1 MSDPYI
7 SEIRMMAFNYAP
19 QGWVPCNGQ
28 ILAMSQNAALF
39 SLLGT
44 TYGGDGVRTFALPNL
59 QGRVPMHMG
68 NGFGLGQVYGEEAH
82 TLTTAE
88 MPQHTH
94 QMVASTT
101 AGSVPIGVSTTAL
114 GEGQTGGTGG
124 GQAVNLYAPA
134 DGATVAF
141 NAGALSQTGGNQ
153 AHENRQPYL
162 TLNFC
167 IALSGIFPSRN

>member
-7 SEIRMMAFNYAP
+7 SEIRMMAFSYAP
-19 QGWVPCNGQ
+19 RGWATCNGQ
-28 ILAMSQNAALF
+28 LLGTTQNTALF
-39 SLLGT
+39 SLLGV
-44 TYGGDGVRTFALPNL
+44 TYGGNGVNSFALPNL

-68 NGFGLGQVYGEEAH
+68 NGFSLGQVSGEEAH

-94 QMVASTT
+94 QMMASTT
-101 AGSVPIGVSTTAL
+101 AGSVPVGVPTTAL

-134 DGATVAF
+134 GGATVAF
-141 NAGALSQTGGNQ
+141 NGGALSKTGGNQ
-153 AHENRQPYL
+153 PHENRQPYL

>member
-1 MSDPYI
+1 MSDPYL

-19 QGWVPCNGQ
+19 QGWVQCNGQ
-28 ILAMSQNAALF
+28 LLGITQNAGLF
-39 SLLGT
+39 SLLGV
-44 TYGGDGVRTFALPNL
+44 TYGGDGRTTFALPNL

-68 NGFGLGQVYGEEAH
+68 NGFSLGQVSGEETH

-88 MPQHTH
+88 MAQHTH
-94 QMVASTT
+94 QMLASTT
-101 AGSVPIGVSTTAL
+101 AGTVPVGVPTTAV
-114 GEGQTGGTGG
+114 GQGQTGGTGG

-134 DGATVAF
+134 SGATVAF

-162 TLNFC
+162 ALNFC
-167 IALSGIFPSRN
+167 IALTGIFPSPN